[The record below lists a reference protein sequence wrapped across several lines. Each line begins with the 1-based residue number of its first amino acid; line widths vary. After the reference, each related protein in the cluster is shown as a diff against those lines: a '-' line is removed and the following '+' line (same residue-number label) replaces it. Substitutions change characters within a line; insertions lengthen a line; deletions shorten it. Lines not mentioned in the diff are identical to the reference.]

1 MISTSLGS
9 VWAIANNTMRDR
21 SPATRASSITF
32 SLSSPGAQRH
42 SHAIISPALALFVSL
57 PGLCSFLLSQLFILR
72 QPGRGHTLFP
82 GSHGGIRT
90 FEQNI
95 LFDPHEEPIAR
106 ANPDRRLNIQ
116 IPPSHLDSKLAYLL
130 PYGGAGLLA
139 DALALEHGR
148 VLALTQFN
156 SHCK

>member
-1 MISTSLGS
+1 M
-9 VWAIANNTMRDR
+9 
-21 SPATRASSITF
+21 ASSSF
-32 SLSSPGAQRH
+32 AARSLLFDGETQGH

-95 LFDPHEEPIAR
+95 LFDPYEEPIAR
-106 ANPDRRLNIQ
+106 SNLDCRLDVQ
-116 IPPSHLDSKLAYLL
+116 IPPSHLDSKLADLL
-130 PYGGAGLLA
+130 AYRGAGLLA
-139 DALALEHGR
+139 DALALEYRG